1 MILVLEVGMSTKH
14 HPDEKSKQTDKTFSQ
29 DETKSL
35 LKKRLIWQHLT
46 QKKIKKAIKSKF
58 KINEID
64 E

>member
-1 MILVLEVGMSTKH
+1 MSTKH
-14 HPDEKSKQTDKTFSQ
+14 HLDEKSKQADKTLSQ
-29 DETKSL
+29 DESKSL

-46 QKKIKKAIKSKF
+46 QKKIKKAIKSKL

>member
-1 MILVLEVGMSTKH
+1 MSTKH
-14 HPDEKSKQTDKTFSQ
+14 HPDEKSKQADKTFSQ

-64 E
+64 D